1 MNIVDISKL
10 SNIKIDIRHLNKNER
25 ILLLYS
31 LKYLGLLK
39 TCSRFQSIEETTYTF
54 SSVGF
59 WFVYVNDKRNLTT
72 QNTGDLDYFKEH
84 QNTEVKAEDILIK
97 DLRAIDIS
105 KVPTSMFIRLAN
117 NNFYIKTQEGIL
129 CKVYDNE
136 YILYEENYFISTRVL
151 YSKSLNYMMI
161 SKVFEEV

>member
-1 MNIVDISKL
+1 MLLDINRL
-10 SNIKIDIRHLNKNER
+10 ENIKIDIRHLNKNER
-25 ILLLYS
+25 IQLLYS
-31 LKYLGLLK
+31 LKYLGLFK
-39 TCSRFQSIEETTYTF
+39 TYSSFQGIDECSYTF

-59 WFVYVNDKRNLTT
+59 WFVYVNVSRNLTT
-72 QNTGDLDYFKEH
+72 QNTCDLDYFKEH
-84 QNTEVKAEDILIK
+84 QNTEIKAEDILIK

-129 CKVYDNE
+129 CKMYDNE
-136 YILYEENYFISTRVL
+136 YILYEEKYFISTRVL